1 VLSRSSSVAAV
12 AAGQLLR
19 GSGAALGP
27 WRGAASGS
35 ASVAGAGLG
44 DGTDQQ
50 GGLAP
55 GSGSRHGH
63 AGAAGNVS
71 QPVSDAIRRI

>member
-12 AAGQLLR
+12 AAGQLHR